1 MQTSFKVRMPN
12 LTSAKDYIGVLKRGQ
27 RTVMPLY
34 GAAALPQPTKAY
46 AAAAAAWRVIIRLA
60 CILRCASRRRSAT
73 PYKRVPI
80 ATVPSV

>member
-1 MQTSFKVRMPN
+1 MPN

-46 AAAAAAWRVIIRLA
+46 AAAAAWRVIIRLA

-73 PYKRVPI
+73 PYTRVPI
-80 ATVPSV
+80 ATVSSV